1 MRNISKAAELVRAYV
16 EAETADI
23 RGDENIGPMPGIYLA
38 VLQAVSH
45 EEAADLGA
53 ALLCRNESLAD
64 RPFKYGGA
72 MYDPRFQMLAEAIG
86 WWP

>member
-1 MRNISKAAELVRAYV
+1 MRDISKAAKLVRAYV
-16 EAETADI
+16 EAEAADI

-38 VLQAVSH
+38 VLQAVSY

-64 RPFKYGGA
+64 RSFKFGGA
-72 MYDPRFQMLAEAIG
+72 MYDSRLQALADALG
-86 WWP
+86 WAP